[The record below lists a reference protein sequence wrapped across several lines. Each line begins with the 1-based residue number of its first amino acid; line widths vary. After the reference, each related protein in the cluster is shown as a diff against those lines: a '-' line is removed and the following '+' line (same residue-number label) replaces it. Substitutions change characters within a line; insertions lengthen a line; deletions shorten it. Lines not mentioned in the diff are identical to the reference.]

1 MKILFAVDGSSPA
14 LAALDALLA
23 RIDWF
28 AGQPSLDIV
37 HVHPELPYP
46 GATSWVGRENVQ
58 KYYDDESR
66 QVLEPAVARAKGRGI
81 AAKNVTLVGDPALE
95 IARLAESGGYDLIG
109 MGTRGHTA
117 LANLVMGSVATKV
130 VAIAKVPVLL
140 LR

>member
-1 MKILFAVDGSSPA
+1 MKILFAVDGSPPA

-28 AGQPSLDIV
+28 AARPSLDLV
-37 HVHPELPYP
+37 HVHAELPYP
-46 GATSWVGRENVQ
+46 GAASWVGKDNVQ

-66 QVLEPAVARAKGRGI
+66 QVLDPAVARAKGKGVD
-81 AAKNVTLVGDPALE
+81 ATGVKLVGDPARE

-109 MGTRGHTA
+109 LGTHGHTA

-130 VAIAKVPVLL
+130 VACAKMPVLL